1 MNQSV
6 QLNIKVLCD
15 QAGISPAALAD
26 KLDLPVAIISGLEEG
41 KGNPRVDTVLQ
52 LALEL
57 GILLNRAPREVLRD
71 LIPEAAFNAVSDVY
85 NLSRMFLHEPDEV
98 GYFTEASE
106 AWGAA
111 ETSLARTQ
119 RLLAR
124 TRYTKDELAE
134 ITGLSMRYLTG
145 RFELASSVTSSLG
158 LTDFLRLAAALA
170 PAHGANIV
178 ETFYYLLGDDLYDVD
193 TLELLRMY

>member
-6 QLNIKVLCD
+6 RLNITVLRE
-15 QAGISPAALAD
+15 QAGISSAELAD
-26 KLDLPVAIISGLEEG
+26 KLGIPVAVINGLEEG
-41 KGNPRVDTVLQ
+41 KGNPRLGAVLQ

-71 LIPEAAFNAVSDVY
+71 LIPEAAFSAVSDVY
-85 NLSRMFLHEPDEV
+85 NLSRMFLREPDA
-98 GYFTEASE
+98 GYFTETSE

-119 RLLAR
+119 RLIAK

-170 PAHGANIV
+170 PANGGNIV
-178 ETFYYLLGDDLYDVD
+178 ETFYYLLGDDLYNVD
-193 TLELLRMY
+193 TIELLRMY